1 MNNTTHT
8 TLTPPLD
15 TEQNRNTPLHQN
27 QTSAP
32 PQMPKPNFLPQNSPH
47 TLKPEIAASFTSSLT
62 SPQDCKQLATAQNTP
77 PQTQKFPSPNHLSQK
92 TAPSPQE
99 DIQRR
104 LARHKQ
110 HMREYEIGDDGYY
123 LSRQYQ
129 EDKQILY
136 DLEQSLKKLTSP

>member
-1 MNNTTHT
+1 MNNTTQT
-8 TLTPPLD
+8 TITPPLN
-15 TEQNRNTPLHQN
+15 TEQNINTPLRQN

-32 PQMPKPNFLPQNSPH
+32 PQ
-47 TLKPEIAASFTSSLT
+47 
-62 SPQDCKQLATAQNTP
+62 
-77 PQTQKFPSPNHLSQK
+77 TQKSPSPNNHSTK
-92 TAPSPQE
+92 TASSQQE
-99 DIQRR
+99 EIQRR

-136 DLEQSLKKLTSP
+136 DLEQSLKELAP